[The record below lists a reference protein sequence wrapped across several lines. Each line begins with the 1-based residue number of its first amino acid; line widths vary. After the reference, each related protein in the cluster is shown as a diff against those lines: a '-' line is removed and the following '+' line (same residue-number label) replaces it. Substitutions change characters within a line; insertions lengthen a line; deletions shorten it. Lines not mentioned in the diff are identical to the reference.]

1 MTKEECE
8 IETNKAIM
16 EMRNH
21 IEELKKRNRKT
32 ERKIKRYGKIKR
44 LLKR

>member
-21 IEELKKRNRKT
+21 IEELKKEIEKPFKEFT
-32 ERKIKRYGKIKR
+32 EK
-44 LLKR
+44 

>member
-21 IEELKKRNRKT
+21 IEELKKET
-32 ERKIKRYGKIKR
+32 EKPFKEFTEK
-44 LLKR
+44 